1 MATPA
6 STTGSTGGVTP
17 LLSLRNISRSFPGVQ
32 ALSDVSIEITAGRG
46 HALVGE
52 NGAGKSTLVK
62 IMTGLLSPSN
72 GEVLVDGHPVTLR
85 SPAEAHRHG
94 ISLVPQEISVAGNR
108 SVAENIFLGH
118 LPHRG
123 PFVDLRRLYH
133 ETRVLLDGLGLAVD
147 PASLLGSHG
156 PAVQQLVMIARGIAL
171 KGRVFVLDEPTAALT
186 DPEIEN
192 LFVVLNRLKAEGAAL
207 VYVSHRLRELP
218 LVTED
223 VTVLRDGRLV
233 ESRPMSQVTEKDLVR
248 MMVGRPIERL
258 FGDRHVVGSEGKVV
272 LSVSGLTRQPDFHD
286 ISFEIRAGEIVGL
299 AGLVGAGRTEVARA
313 IYGIDPHDGGEVRVD
328 GRKVTIHN
336 PADAIA
342 AGIVLV
348 PEERKSQGLVLDR
361 TISDNI
367 VLPHL
372 FELAKGIFFREAT
385 LKSYSQKVATAAGVK
400 APNVDVR
407 VRNLSGGNQQKV
419 VLGRWLTGKPRV
431 YILDEPT
438 RGIDVQAKS
447 EIYAQILRMAE
458 NGAAIL
464 MISSEL
470 PEVLGLC
477 QRILVMRNGR
487 LVGTVDASTAT
498 EQEVLHLAMLDPAE
512 AA

>member
-1 MATPA
+1 
-6 STTGSTGGVTP
+6 
-17 LLSLRNISRSFPGVQ
+17 
-32 ALSDVSIEITAGRG
+32 
-46 HALVGE
+46 
-52 NGAGKSTLVK
+52 
-62 IMTGLLSPSN
+62 
-72 GEVLVDGHPVTLR
+72 
-85 SPAEAHRHG
+85 
-94 ISLVPQEISVAGNR
+94 
-108 SVAENIFLGH
+108 
-118 LPHRG
+118 
-123 PFVDLRRLYH
+123 
-133 ETRVLLDGLGLAVD
+133 
-147 PASLLGSHG
+147 
-156 PAVQQLVMIARGIAL
+156 
-171 KGRVFVLDEPTAALT
+171 
-186 DPEIEN
+186 
-192 LFVVLNRLKAEGAAL
+192 
-207 VYVSHRLRELP
+207 
-218 LVTED
+218 
-223 VTVLRDGRLV
+223 
-233 ESRPMSQVTEKDLVR
+233 
-248 MMVGRPIERL
+248 
-258 FGDRHVVGSEGKVV
+258 
-272 LSVSGLTRQPDFHD
+272 
-286 ISFEIRAGEIVGL
+286 
-299 AGLVGAGRTEVARA
+299 VARA
-313 IYGIDPHDGGEVRVD
+313 IYGIDPHDGGEVSVD

-419 VLGRWLTGKPRV
+419 VLGRWLTGMPRV
-431 YILDEPT
+431 YLLDEPT

-477 QRILVMRNGR
+477 QRVLVMRNGR